1 MSVRPL
7 LSSETNK
14 IIDEISLI
22 FNRIHVSGSRQFSTP
37 ISADGLNIDFWKY
50 IYEEVIIDFLNY
62 TTKIKLFIQ

>member
-37 ISADGLNIDFWKY
+37 ISADGLNIDF
-50 IYEEVIIDFLNY
+50 
-62 TTKIKLFIQ
+62 